1 MRLSIYT
8 RPAIIRGITVYNID
22 YIQGVQYC
30 GNTLPDC
37 NQLAEVVMSL
47 SCLLVQP
54 LIVAA
59 VAKGSNQYQCVY
71 VIISYR

>member
-1 MRLSIYT
+1 MLQRAIPRPRNGVYP
-8 RPAIIRGITVYNID
+8 RPAAIRGNTVYNIG
-22 YIQGVQYC
+22 YIQGVQYY

-54 LIVAA
+54 LTVAV
-59 VAKGSNQYQCVY
+59 VAKGSNQ
-71 VIISYR
+71 